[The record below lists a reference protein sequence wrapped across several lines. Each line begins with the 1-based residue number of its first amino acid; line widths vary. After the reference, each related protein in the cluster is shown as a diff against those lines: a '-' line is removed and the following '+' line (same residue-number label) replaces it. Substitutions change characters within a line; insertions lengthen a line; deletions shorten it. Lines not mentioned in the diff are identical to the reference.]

1 MMRPW
6 NLLELCCRFMRQL
19 KPRLFDAVKTKGQS
33 AQKSEWSMKFLSF
46 LKKAETDMAK
56 VLEVAAK
63 AEPAAVGIGSVVA
76 IAAGHPEIALAF
88 QKIGA
93 VVTGAGALVTTVQ
106 GEQGTGAQ
114 KLQIAAP
121 LVDQLIKNSG
131 FLNGKQIA
139 DTEKWE
145 KAVAGIAG
153 YTADLYA
160 SVVPAVT
167 AGQGELKAA
176 APAVNVATAPAPT
189 PAAASAV
196 AGK

>member
-1 MMRPW
+1 
-6 NLLELCCRFMRQL
+6 MRQL

-33 AQKSEWSMKFLSF
+33 AQKSEWEMKFLSF
-46 LKKAETDMAK
+46 LKKAEADMAK
-56 VLEVAAK
+56 GLEIAAK
-63 AEPAAVGIGSVVA
+63 AEPAAANIGGIVA
-76 IAAGHPEIALAF
+76 IAAGHPEIAFAI

-131 FLNGKQIA
+131 FLNGKEIVDVQ
-139 DTEKWE
+139 KWE
-145 KAVAGIAG
+145 KAVAAIAG
-153 YTADLYA
+153 STADLYA
-160 SVVPAVT
+160 SVQPAAAVPQV
-167 AGQGELKAA
+167 EVKAA
-176 APAVNVATAPAPT
+176 APAVNMATG
-189 PAAASAV
+189 PAAAPAAATAV